1 MERSKDDPRMSPGL
15 PQDILEFSLDSHI
28 FLWNSRSSYLSLL
41 VFNSLY
47 QSRALLY
54 RMQGLVTF

>member
-1 MERSKDDPRMSPGL
+1 MSPGL